1 MVREKYHH
9 RLLANPQDVSSR
21 WSNIENLDD
30 VASLKATRLA
40 IAGPDPP
47 DSAPHRNKSRA
58 GRIVKNTMITIGNAP
73 AGRKNHMPNRRGGL
87 KLRLGKRLDSLRS
100 NP

>member
-9 RLLANPQDVSSR
+9 GPLANPQHVPSR
-21 WSNIENLDD
+21 WSNIKNLDD
-30 VASLKATRLA
+30 VAGLKPTRLA

-47 DSAPHRNKSRA
+47 DSAPHRDKSRA
-58 GRIVKNTMITIGNAP
+58 GRVVKNTMVTIVNTP
-73 AGRKNHMPNRRGGL
+73 ARRERRMPDRRCGL

-100 NP
+100 HL